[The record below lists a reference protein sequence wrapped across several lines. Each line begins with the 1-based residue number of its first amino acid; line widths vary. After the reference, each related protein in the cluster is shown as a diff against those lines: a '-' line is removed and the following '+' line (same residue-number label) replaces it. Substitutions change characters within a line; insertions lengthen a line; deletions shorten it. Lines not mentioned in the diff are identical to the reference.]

1 MSPTRRTL
9 VRNTLVRTLAAG
21 TAAGLLAISLAA
33 CGGNGNTAAGGSDC
47 TPAHK
52 DLKTITEGELTVASY
67 DYAPAT
73 ILEGDNVSGMEGEL
87 INEIAK
93 LECLKVTVST
103 SGGAGAVIPSVQTK
117 RVDIGSGN
125 WLRTKERTK
134 IVYLSTP
141 LWSDPQAIVSTTGLT
156 SDDLQGKVI
165 GSVAGNLWNDSM
177 QRWLGD
183 KFKIY
188 QDDESIYGDLKAG
201 RIDALVASAASAK
214 YRFKEAPIEG
224 ATVVDVKPNANVPQF
239 ASVGQVMLPS
249 SLDNEALGKALD
261 EDIEKLREN
270 GTIKKILEK
279 YGVDASVGEP
289 GAPSLL

>member
-1 MSPTRRTL
+1 MSRNRTV
-9 VRNTLVRTLAAG
+9 VRALSAG
-21 TAAGLLAISLAA
+21 TVAGLLAISLSA
-33 CGGNGNTAAGGSDC
+33 CGGTETAGGSSDC
-47 TPAHK
+47 TPAHA
-52 DLKTITEGELTVASY
+52 DLQTITPGELTVASY

-73 ILEGDNVSGMEGEL
+73 ILDGDNVTGMEGDL

-125 WLRTKERTK
+125 WLRTKERAK
-134 IVYLSTP
+134 IIYLSTP

-156 SDDLQGKVI
+156 SDDLEGKVV

-177 QRWLGD
+177 SKWLGD

-201 RIDALVASAASAK
+201 RIDALVASAASAN

-224 ATVVDVKPNANVPQF
+224 AKVVNVKPNTNVPQF
-239 ASVGQVMLPS
+239 AAVGQVMLPS
-249 SLDNEALGKALD
+249 SLDNDALGKALD
-261 EDIEKLREN
+261 EDIEKLRED
-270 GTIKKILEK
+270 GTIKKLLEK
-279 YGVDASVGEP
+279 YGVDPSVGEP
-289 GAPSLL
+289 GAPSEL

>member
-1 MSPTRRTL
+1 MSRTRH
-9 VRNTLVRTLAAG
+9 TLVRTLSAG
-21 TAAGLLAISLAA
+21 TAAGLLAISLTA
-33 CGGNGNTAAGGSDC
+33 CGGSNAAGGASDC
-47 TPAHK
+47 TPAHEG
-52 DLKTITEGELTVASY
+52 LKTITDGELTVASY

-73 ILEGDNVSGMEGEL
+73 ILEGDNVTGMEGDL
-87 INEIAK
+87 ITEIAK

-103 SGGAGAVIPSVQTK
+103 SGGAGAVIPSVQSK

-125 WLRTKERTK
+125 WLRTKERKK

-141 LWSDPQAIVSTTGLT
+141 LWSDPQAIVSTKGLT
-156 SDDLQGKVI
+156 SDDLEGKMI

-177 QRWLGD
+177 QKWLGD

-214 YRFKEAPIEG
+214 YRFQDAPIEG
-224 ATVVDVKPNANVPQF
+224 ATVVDVKPNPNVPQF

-249 SLDNEALGKALD
+249 SLDNETLGKALD

-279 YGVDASVGEP
+279 YGIDPSVGEP
-289 GAPSLL
+289 GAPSEL

>member
-1 MSPTRRTL
+1 MIRTPRTL
-9 VRNTLVRTLAAG
+9 VRALSGTAVGVLAISLTACGGSG
-21 TAAGLLAISLAA
+21 TAAGVP
-33 CGGNGNTAAGGSDC
+33 DC
-47 TPAHK
+47 TPAHQ
-52 DLKTITEGELTVASY
+52 LTTITPGELTVASY

-73 ILEGDNVSGMEGEL
+73 ILNGESLTGMDGDL

-103 SGGAGAVIPSVQTK
+103 SGGAGAVIPSVQSK

-134 IVYLSTP
+134 IVYMSAP
-141 LWSDPQAIVSTTGLT
+141 LWSDPQAIVSTKGLT
-156 SDDLQGKVI
+156 SDDLEGKVV

-177 QRWLGD
+177 QQWLGD

-201 RIDALVASAASAK
+201 RIDALVASSASAN
-214 YRFKEAPIEG
+214 YRFKDAPIEG
-224 ATVVDVKPNANVPQF
+224 ATVKNVTPNPHVPQF
-239 ASVGQVMLPS
+239 AGVGQVRLPS
-249 SLDNEALGKALD
+249 SLDNEAFGKALD
-261 EDIEKLREN
+261 EDINKLREN

-279 YGVDASVGEP
+279 YGIDPAVVEP
-289 GAPSLL
+289 GAPSEL

>member
-1 MSPTRRTL
+1 MSRNPRTL
-9 VRNTLVRTLAAG
+9 VRALSAG
-21 TAAGLLAISLAA
+21 SAAGLLAISLSA
-33 CGGNGNTAAGGSDC
+33 CGGGETSSVASDC
-47 TPAHK
+47 KPAHS
-52 DLKTITEGELTVASY
+52 DLKTITDGELTVASY

-73 ILEGDNVSGMEGEL
+73 ILDGENVTGMEGDL

-103 SGGAGAVIPSVQTK
+103 SGGAGAVIPSVQSK

-134 IVYLSTP
+134 IVYMSTP
-141 LWSDPQAIVSTTGLT
+141 LWNDPQGIVSTKGLT
-156 SDDLQGKVI
+156 SDDLEGHVV

-177 QRWLGD
+177 QKWLGD

-188 QDDESIYGDLKAG
+188 QDDESIYADLKAG
-201 RIDALVASAASAK
+201 RIDALVASSASAN
-214 YRFKEAPIEG
+214 YRLKDAPIEG
-224 ATVVDVKPNANVPQF
+224 AKVVDVKPNPKVPQF
-239 ASVGQVMLPS
+239 AAVGQVMLPS

-261 EDIEKLREN
+261 EDIKTLRDN
-270 GTIKKILEK
+270 GTIKKLLEK

-289 GAPSLL
+289 GAPTEL

>member
-1 MSPTRRTL
+1 MSRTPQTL
-9 VRNTLVRTLAAG
+9 VRVLSASA
-21 TAAGLLAISLAA
+21 AAGLLAVSLTA
-33 CGGNGNTAAGGSDC
+33 CGGNDTAGSASDC
-47 TPAHK
+47 TPAHS

-73 ILEGDNVSGMEGEL
+73 ILDGDNVTGMEGDL

-103 SGGAGAVIPSVQTK
+103 SGGAGAVIPSVQSK

-134 IVYLSTP
+134 IVYMSTP
-141 LWSDPQAIVSTTGLT
+141 LWSDPQAIVSKSGLT
-156 SDDLQGKVI
+156 SDNLEGKMI

-177 QRWLGD
+177 SKWLGD

-201 RIDALVASAASAK
+201 RIDALVASSASAN
-214 YRFKEAPIEG
+214 YRFKDAPIEG

-239 ASVGQVMLPS
+239 AAVGQVMLPS
-249 SLDNEALGKALD
+249 SLDNDALGKALD
-261 EDIEKLREN
+261 EDIKKLRED
-270 GTIKKILEK
+270 GTIKKLLEK
-279 YGVDASVGEP
+279 YGIDASVGEP
-289 GAPSLL
+289 GAPTEL

>member
-1 MSPTRRTL
+1 MSPTPRTL
-9 VRNTLVRTLAAG
+9 VRALSAG
-21 TAAGLLAISLAA
+21 AAAGLLAVSLTA
-33 CGGNGNTAAGGSDC
+33 CGGSDTAGGASDC
-47 TPAHK
+47 KPAHS

-73 ILEGDNVSGMEGEL
+73 ILEGEGVTGMEGDL

-103 SGGAGAVIPSVQTK
+103 SGGAGAVIPSVQSK

-134 IVYLSTP
+134 IVYMSTP
-141 LWSDPQAIVSTTGLT
+141 LWSDPQAIVSKTGLT
-156 SDDLQGKVI
+156 SDDLEGKVI

-177 QRWLGD
+177 QKWLGD

-201 RIDALVASAASAK
+201 RIDALVASSASAN
-214 YRFKEAPIEG
+214 YRFKSAPIEG
-224 ATVVDVKPNANVPQF
+224 ATVVNVKPNANVPQF
-239 ASVGQVMLPS
+239 AAVGQVMLPS
-249 SLDNEALGKALD
+249 SLDNDALGKALD
-261 EDIEKLREN
+261 EDIKKLRED
-270 GTIKKILEK
+270 GTIKKLLEK
-279 YGVDASVGEP
+279 YGIDPSVGEP
-289 GAPSLL
+289 GAPTEL

>member
-1 MSPTRRTL
+1 MSRNPRTL
-9 VRNTLVRTLAAG
+9 VRALSAG
-21 TAAGLLAISLAA
+21 SAAGLLAISLSA
-33 CGGNGNTAAGGSDC
+33 CGGSETSSVASDC
-47 TPAHK
+47 KPAHS
-52 DLKTITEGELTVASY
+52 DLKTITDGELTVASY

-73 ILEGDNVSGMEGEL
+73 ILEGENVTGMEGDL

-103 SGGAGAVIPSVQTK
+103 SGGAGAVIPSVQSK

-134 IVYLSTP
+134 IVYMSTP
-141 LWSDPQAIVSTTGLT
+141 LWNDPQGIVSTKGLT
-156 SDDLQGKVI
+156 SDDLEGHVV

-177 QRWLGD
+177 QKWLGD

-188 QDDESIYGDLKAG
+188 QDDESIYADLKAG
-201 RIDALVASAASAK
+201 RIDALVASSASAN
-214 YRFKEAPIEG
+214 YRLKDAPIEG
-224 ATVVDVKPNANVPQF
+224 AKVIDVKPNPKVPQF
-239 ASVGQVMLPS
+239 AAVGQVMLPS

-261 EDIEKLREN
+261 EDIKTLREN
-270 GTIKKILEK
+270 GTIKKLLEK

-289 GAPSLL
+289 GAPTEL

>member
-1 MSPTRRTL
+1 MSRNPRTVMRVL
-9 VRNTLVRTLAAG
+9 SAG
-21 TAAGLLAISLAA
+21 TAAGLLAISLTA
-33 CGGNGNTAAGGSDC
+33 CGGSESAGSASDC
-47 TPAHK
+47 TPAHS

-73 ILEGDNVSGMEGEL
+73 ILEGENVTGMEGDL

-103 SGGAGAVIPSVQTK
+103 SGGAGAVIPSVQSK

-125 WLRTKERTK
+125 WLRTKERLK
-134 IVYLSTP
+134 IVHLSTP
-141 LWSDPQAIVSTTGLT
+141 LWSDPQAIVSKTGLT
-156 SDDLQGKVI
+156 SEDLEGKMV

-177 QRWLGD
+177 QKWLGD

-201 RIDALVASAASAK
+201 RIDALVASSASAK
-214 YRFKEAPIEG
+214 YRFKDAPIEG
-224 ATVVDVKPNANVPQF
+224 AQVIDVKPNPNVPQF
-239 ASVGQVMLPS
+239 AAVGQVMLPS

-279 YGVDASVGEP
+279 YGIDPAVGKP
-289 GAPSLL
+289 GAPSEL

>member
-1 MSPTRRTL
+1 MSRNPRTVMRVL
-9 VRNTLVRTLAAG
+9 SAG
-21 TAAGLLAISLAA
+21 TAAGLLAISLTA
-33 CGGNGNTAAGGSDC
+33 CGGSESAGSASDC
-47 TPAHK
+47 TPAHS

-73 ILEGDNVSGMEGEL
+73 ILEGENVTGMEGDL

-103 SGGAGAVIPSVQTK
+103 SGGAGAVIPSVQSK

-125 WLRTKERTK
+125 WLRTKERLK
-134 IVYLSTP
+134 IVHLSTP
-141 LWSDPQAIVSTTGLT
+141 LWSDPQAIVSKTGLT
-156 SDDLQGKVI
+156 SEDLEGKMV

-177 QRWLGD
+177 QKWLGD

-201 RIDALVASAASAK
+201 RIDALVASSASAK
-214 YRFKEAPIEG
+214 YRFKDAPIEG
-224 ATVVDVKPNANVPQF
+224 AQVIDVKPNPNVPQF
-239 ASVGQVMLPS
+239 AAVGQVMLPS

-279 YGVDASVGEP
+279 YGIDPAVGEP
-289 GAPSLL
+289 GAPSEL

>member
-1 MSPTRRTL
+1 MSRTTRTL
-9 VRNTLVRTLAAG
+9 VRALSAG
-21 TAAGLLAISLAA
+21 TAAGLVALSLAA
-33 CGGNGNTAAGGSDC
+33 CGGNGAASGSADC

-52 DLKTITEGELTVASY
+52 DLKTLTQGELTVASY

-73 ILEGDNVSGMEGEL
+73 ILKGDNVTGMEGDL

-103 SGGAGAVIPSVQTK
+103 SGGAGAVIPSVQSK

-141 LWSDPQAIVSTTGLT
+141 LWSDPQAIVSTKGLT
-156 SDDLQGKVI
+156 SDDLQGKMV

-177 QRWLGD
+177 QKWLGD

-201 RIDALVASAASAK
+201 RIDALVASSASAK
-214 YRFKEAPIEG
+214 YRFKDAPIEG

-239 ASVGQVMLPS
+239 AAVGQVMLPS
-249 SLDNEALGKALD
+249 SLDNTALGKALD
-261 EDIEKLREN
+261 EDIKKLREN

-279 YGVDASVGEP
+279 YGIDPAVGEP
-289 GAPSLL
+289 GAPSEL

>member
-1 MSPTRRTL
+1 MSSTPR
-9 VRNTLVRTLAAG
+9 TLVRTLSVG

-33 CGGNGNTAAGGSDC
+33 CGGSDNAGSASDC
-47 TPAHK
+47 KPAHEG
-52 DLKTITEGELTVASY
+52 LKTITEGELTVASY

-73 ILEGDNVSGMEGEL
+73 ILEGENVTGMEGDL

-103 SGGAGAVIPSVQTK
+103 SGGAGAVIPSVQSK

-141 LWSDPQAIVSTTGLT
+141 LWSDPQAIVSTKGLT
-156 SDDLQGKVI
+156 SDDLEGKVV

-177 QRWLGD
+177 SKWLGD

-188 QDDESIYGDLKAG
+188 QDDESIYSDLKAG
-201 RIDALVASAASAK
+201 RIDALVASSASAN
-214 YRFKEAPIEG
+214 YRFKTAPIEG
-224 ATVVDVKPNANVPQF
+224 AKVIDVKPNPNVPQF
-239 ASVGQVMLPS
+239 AAVGQVMLPS
-249 SLDNEALGKALD
+249 SLENDALGKALD
-261 EDIEKLREN
+261 EDIQKLRED
-270 GTIKKILEK
+270 GTIKKLLEK
-279 YGVDASVGEP
+279 YGIDPSVGEP
-289 GAPSLL
+289 GAPTEL